1 MSKSYQGEYKENMP
15 DEQKQRYR
23 DKQREA
29 NKRYRDNMSDEQKQ
43 KLKDYQ
49 KKYRDNMTD
58 EQKQKKR
65 EADKRYKANVTDEQK
80 QKKRESYKRYRDNMS
95 DERKQKLRD
104 YQIDYQKKYY
114 AAKKLNNKI
123 SNDKIINDNDNDFY
137 CISMI
142 IKLKKNMVP
151 IKDINSILKINKKV
165 CSQAYLKGCNFIND
179 SNNKND

>member
-1 MSKSYQGEYKENMP
+1 MT
-15 DEQKQRYR
+15 DEQKQ
-23 DKQREA
+23 KKREA
-29 NKRYRDNMSDEQKQ
+29 NKRYRDNMSDERKQ
-43 KLKDYQ
+43 TLRDYQ

-65 EADKRYKANVTDEQK
+65 EADKRYKDNMTDKQK
-80 QKKRESYKRYRDNMS
+80 QKKRESDKRYRDNMS

-123 SNDKIINDNDNDFY
+123 TNDKIINDNDNDFY
-137 CISMI
+137 YISII
-142 IKLKKNMVP
+142 IKLKNIVP

-165 CSQAYLKGCNFIND
+165 CSQAYLEGCNFIND
-179 SNNKND
+179 SDNKNDY